1 MKFVAKSNFKRI
13 NYDAHDFTPKHV
25 IQFKKEE
32 SYNSTNENLS
42 FIIINNCIFYKNITM
57 NYVYEFF
64 YTEKELRLQKLK
76 KINENRY

>member
-1 MKFVAKSNFKRI
+1 MKFVAKSDFKRI
-13 NYDAHDFTPKHV
+13 DYNAHDFTPSF
-25 IQFKKEE
+25 ILFKKEE